1 MSSVSMS
8 SFLKISLA
16 ALAFAAVTATA
27 ALAQAAPAGSMSPTV
42 GPGLPS
48 IDGVFH
54 YALSGSEQVSTGN
67 GNSGALYSTA
77 LSGDASFSSR
87 SEARPFSM
95 VYAGGLL
102 LGNQYGSTVSTF
114 QNLAVSQGLVHGPWN
129 FGISDSVSYLPNSPT
144 TGLSGIPGVGDL
156 GLQPIQGPSSGPAGG
171 ILTNNAVSV
180 SNYLGGNVERRLS
193 ALTSISGNGSW
204 MILRFPDGNG
214 LDNTQISGMV
224 GLNHRLDPRDTISGN
239 VSYSTFSYGSGIDL
253 TVETR
258 GINGVFQRVL
268 SRKLSTSIS
277 VGPQWISSSNSALVP
292 SRVTVATDAS
302 LIYGGEFINANL
314 SYMRGANGG
323 SGVQPGAISD
333 ALAASVGRSYG
344 PDWVA
349 SLAAN
354 YTRTSG
360 LLAPSA
366 LVGSPDLNALL
377 PYGGGSGNTVFG
389 GAQVSRRLG
398 ESLSAFASYN
408 LQHQSID
415 SSLASQNAF
424 SGFTQTFGIGLTF
437 TPRST
442 RLGQF

>member
-1 MSSVSMS
+1 MSASASNS
-8 SFLKISLA
+8 LKISLA
-16 ALAFAAVTATA
+16 VLALAAVTATA
-27 ALAQAAPAGSMSPTV
+27 SFAQAAPASSMSPSI

-48 IDGVFH
+48 IDGIFH
-54 YALSGSEQVSTGN
+54 YALTGSEQISTGYA
-67 GNSGALYSTA
+67 GSGALYSTA
-77 LSGDASFSSR
+77 LSGDASFSSK
-87 SEARPFSM
+87 SEVTPFSM

-114 QNLAVSQGLVHGPWN
+114 QSLALSQGLVRGAWN
-129 FGISDSVSYLPNSPT
+129 FGISDSISYLPNSPT
-144 TGLSGIPGVGDL
+144 TGLSGVPGVGDL

-171 ILTNNAVSV
+171 ILTNNAVSI

-204 MILRFPDGNG
+204 MILRFPNGNG
-214 LDNTQISGMV
+214 LDNTQISGLV

-253 TVETR
+253 TVQTR
-258 GINGVFQRVL
+258 GVNGVFQRVL
-268 SRKLSTSIS
+268 SRTLAMNVS
-277 VGPQWISSSNSALVP
+277 VGPQWINSSNSALVP
-292 SRVTVATDAS
+292 SRVTVAADAS
-302 LIYGGEFINANL
+302 LIYGGKSTNANL
-314 SYMRGANGG
+314 SYMRGTNGG
-323 SGVQPGAISD
+323 SGVQPGASSD
-333 ALAASVGRSYG
+333 SVTASVGRSYG

-349 SLAAN
+349 SLSAS
-354 YTRTSG
+354 YTHTSG

-366 LVGSPDLNALL
+366 LVGSPELNALL

-408 LQHQSID
+408 LQHQSIG
-415 SSLASQNAF
+415 STLASQNAF
-424 SGFTQTFGIGLTF
+424 SGFTHTFGIGITF
-437 TPRST
+437 SPRST

>member
-1 MSSVSMS
+1 V
-8 SFLKISLA
+8 
-16 ALAFAAVTATA
+16 
-27 ALAQAAPAGSMSPTV
+27 PT
-42 GPGLPS
+42 
-48 IDGVFH
+48 
-54 YALSGSEQVSTGN
+54 E
-67 GNSGALYSTA
+67 
-77 LSGDASFSSR
+77 
-87 SEARPFSM
+87 
-95 VYAGGLL
+95 
-102 LGNQYGSTVSTF
+102 
-114 QNLAVSQGLVHGPWN
+114 
-129 FGISDSVSYLPNSPT
+129 
-144 TGLSGIPGVGDL
+144 
-156 GLQPIQGPSSGPAGG
+156 
-171 ILTNNAVSV
+171 
-180 SNYLGGNVERRLS
+180 
-193 ALTSISGNGSW
+193 
-204 MILRFPDGNG
+204 
-214 LDNTQISGMV
+214 
-224 GLNHRLDPRDTISGN
+224 
-239 VSYSTFSYGSGIDL
+239 
-253 TVETR
+253 
-258 GINGVFQRVL
+258 
-268 SRKLSTSIS
+268 
-277 VGPQWISSSNSALVP
+277 
-292 SRVTVATDAS
+292 AS